1 MKPQLITNIELL
13 TMMIFNNT
21 TTTTYFNTCYLSA
34 IHQTKVEGVVSVCLT
49 MLPPKGPKK
58 VQLVPRLLL
67 YNNNKSQRV
76 IRRVQS
82 CDPGVTT
89 VGVLLF
95 LALVFLWKHCCKH
108 RRGCL
113 KQHRCLGLSQ
123 VKHRRRVCF
132 ADVLVKET
140 FQVERYSKAWSAEEG
155 KTFRFLDQ
163 MMEDFY
169 NSPQLMR
176 YQAVR
181 VARKAQGR
189 FKIKDVDRY
198 QTSGLGSIVR
208 NDTHLE
214 SSEYWRVNLLF
225 LLTEQRFN
233 YFWSVVNDKGLVWIK
248 RGGRWVVEE
257 TEQEEF
263 PVEVAEEE
271 FPVEDADEDVVGD
284 VVHDAPSGEKAE
296 PAEDGGSTW
305 VGGRRR
311 SSRLKAKKTTTA
323 AVSVGGRRRSSR
335 LQAKETA
342 TAPVAA
348 TSPPTQ
354 SPARQQQPKGS
365 IIVNGLRRSARC
377 QQRKS

>member
-21 TTTTYFNTCYLSA
+21 TTFNTTTNNCFLSA
-34 IHQTKVEGVVSVCLT
+34 MHQTKAEGVTGVCLT
-49 MLPPKGPKK
+49 VLPPKEPKK
-58 VQLVPRLLL
+58 VKLVAPLLL
-67 YNNNKSQRV
+67 NNNIKSLRV
-76 IRRVQS
+76 IRQVQS
-82 CDPGVTT
+82 CEPDVTT
-89 VGVLLF
+89 VGVLLL
-95 LALVFLWKHCCKH
+95 LALVFLWKRCCKH
-108 RRGCL
+108 RRGGL
-113 KQHRCLGLSQ
+113 QQQHRCLGLSQ
-123 VKHRRRVCF
+123 VKHRRKVCF

-155 KTFRFLDQ
+155 KNFRFFDR

-181 VARKAQGR
+181 VATKAQGR

-198 QTSGLGSIVR
+198 QTSGLGRIVC

-233 YFWSVVNDKGLVWIK
+233 YFWTMVDDKGLVWIK
-248 RGGRWVVEE
+248 RQKGQWVVEE

-263 PVEVAEEE
+263 PVEDAEEE
-271 FPVEDADEDVVGD
+271 FPVEEEFPTENVVGD
-284 VVHDAPSGEKAE
+284 VVDDAPSGEKEQPAKE
-296 PAEDGGSTW
+296 PAEDGGSAW
-305 VGGRRR
+305 
-311 SSRLKAKKTTTA
+311 
-323 AVSVGGRRRSSR
+323 VGGRRRSSR
-335 LQAKETA
+335 LQAKKKA
-342 TAPVAA
+342 TSAVAA
-348 TSPPTQ
+348 TSSPEQ
-354 SPARQQQPKGS
+354 STARQQQQQQPKGS